1 MTATM
6 PEFASAEQGFSLISN
21 QKLLSLYTAMLACR
35 RIAEMPRDR
44 LRENRSI
51 HRAGFLR
58 GHEAAAVGAAI
69 DLRAEDTVAPAV
81 LPDPAL
87 MAINPRVQVAPSV
100 LVAVRDA
107 HKNSDV
113 NKITLIF
120 SSRRRGSESSWLNA
134 LTLAGEH
141 NLPVLFVSLDRPETP
156 QDSAAVEAIRMKRKG
171 YAVPSICVDG
181 NDVVAVY
188 RVASESISHAR
199 NGHGPTLID
208 CRLPSLGDPLEGM
221 QNYLIDKGLNPG
233 EFAT

>member
-6 PEFASAEQGFSLISN
+6 TEFASAEKGFSLISN

-35 RIAEMPRDR
+35 RISEKPRGR
-44 LRENRSI
+44 LKENRNT

-87 MAINPRVQVAPSV
+87 MAINSRVQVAPSV
-100 LVAVRDA
+100 LSAVREA
-107 HKNSDV
+107 RKNADLK
-113 NKITLIF
+113 KITLIF
-120 SSRRRGSESSWLNA
+120 SSRGQRSESSWLNA

-141 NLPVLFVSLDRPETP
+141 NLPILFVSLDRPHTTQEA
-156 QDSAAVEAIRMKRKG
+156 AAVEEIRLKRKG
-171 YAVPSICVDG
+171 YALPSICVDG

-188 RVASESISHAR
+188 RVASESITHAR
-199 NGHGPTLID
+199 NGHGPSLID
-208 CRLPSLGDPLEGM
+208 CRLSSLGDPIQGM
-221 QNYLIDKGLNPG
+221 QNYLVGKGLNPE
-233 EFAT
+233 EFAA